1 MNIIIGIFST
11 LVVII
16 FSRVIL
22 YFLIILIEKIV
33 NRYFTKPNYK
43 SIVSK
48 ILDDLQKNAQFISE
62 VTNMMNSDNEIDQE
76 TVLSIV
82 SLAVVQ
88 DLIQSEIDNSKIK
101 LDKAEIESYLNSTF
115 LRAWGKKLK

>member
-22 YFLIILIEKIV
+22 YFLIIFIEKIA
-33 NRYFTKPNYK
+33 NRYFKKPNYK

-48 ILDDLQKNAQFISE
+48 ILDDLQKNDQFISE
-62 VTNMMNSDNEIDQE
+62 VRNLMNSDNEIDQE
-76 TVLSIV
+76 TSLSIV
-82 SLAVVQ
+82 SLSIVQ

-101 LDKAEIESYLNSTF
+101 LDKAEIESNLNSTF
-115 LRAWGKKLK
+115 LRAWGKKL

>member
-1 MNIIIGIFST
+1 MDLIIGIFST

-48 ILDDLQKNAQFISE
+48 ILDDLQKNDQFISE

-115 LRAWGKKLK
+115 LRAWGKKL

>member
-1 MNIIIGIFST
+1 MDLIIGIFST

-48 ILDDLQKNAQFISE
+48 ILDDLQKNDQFISE
-62 VTNMMNSDNEIDQE
+62 VTNLMNSDNEIDQE
-76 TVLSIV
+76 TALSIV

-115 LRAWGKKLK
+115 LRAWGKKL

>member
-22 YFLIILIEKIV
+22 YFLIIFIEKIA
-33 NRYFTKPNYK
+33 NRYFKKPNYK

-48 ILDDLQKNAQFISE
+48 ILDDLQKNDQFISE
-62 VTNMMNSDNEIDQE
+62 VTNLMNSDNEIDQE
-76 TVLSIV
+76 TSLSIV
-82 SLAVVQ
+82 SLAIVQ

-115 LRAWGKKLK
+115 LRAWGKKL

>member
-22 YFLIILIEKIV
+22 YFLIIFIEKIA
-33 NRYFTKPNYK
+33 NRYFKKPNYK

-48 ILDDLQKNAQFISE
+48 ILDDLQKNDQFISD
-62 VTNMMNSDNEIDQE
+62 VTNLMNSDNEIDQE
-76 TVLSIV
+76 TSLSIA
-82 SLAVVQ
+82 SLAIVQ

-115 LRAWGKKLK
+115 LRAWGKKL

>member
-11 LVVII
+11 FVVII

-48 ILDDLQKNAQFISE
+48 ILDDLQKNDQFISE
-62 VTNMMNSDNEIDQE
+62 VTNLMNSDNEIDQE
-76 TVLSIV
+76 TSLSIV
-82 SLAVVQ
+82 SLAIVQ

-115 LRAWGKKLK
+115 LRAWGKKL

>member
-11 LVVII
+11 FVVII

-22 YFLIILIEKIV
+22 YFLIIFIEKIA
-33 NRYFTKPNYK
+33 NRYFKKPNYK

-48 ILDDLQKNAQFISE
+48 ILDDLQKNDQFISE
-62 VTNMMNSDNEIDQE
+62 VTNLMNSDNEIDQE
-76 TVLSIV
+76 TSLSIV
-82 SLAVVQ
+82 SLAIVQ

-115 LRAWGKKLK
+115 LRAWGKKL

>member
-11 LVVII
+11 FVVII

-22 YFLIILIEKIV
+22 YFLIIFIEKIA
-33 NRYFTKPNYK
+33 NRYFKKPNYK

-48 ILDDLQKNAQFISE
+48 ILDDLQKNDKFISE
-62 VTNMMNSDNEIDQE
+62 VTNLMNSDNEIDQE
-76 TVLSIV
+76 TSLSIV
-82 SLAVVQ
+82 SLAIVQ

-115 LRAWGKKLK
+115 LRAWGKKL

>member
-11 LVVII
+11 LVVILI
-16 FSRVIL
+16 SRIIL
-22 YFLIILIEKIV
+22 YFLTILIEKIV

-43 SIVSK
+43 SIAIK
-48 ILDDLQKNAQFISE
+48 ILDDLQKNTQFISE

-76 TVLSIV
+76 TVLNIF

-88 DLIQSEIDNSKIK
+88 DLIQAEIDSSKIK
-101 LDKAEIESYLNSTF
+101 LDKTEIESYLNSTF
-115 LRAWGKKLK
+115 LRAWGKKLQ

>member
-11 LVVII
+11 VGMILLG
-16 FSRVIL
+16 RVIL
-22 YFLIILIEKIV
+22 YFLIIFIEKIV

-48 ILDDLQKNAQFISE
+48 ILDDLQKNDQFISE
-62 VTNMMNSDNEIDQE
+62 VTNLMNSDNEIDQE
-76 TVLSIV
+76 TALSIV

-101 LDKAEIESYLNSTF
+101 LDKAQIESYLNSTF
-115 LRAWGKKLK
+115 LRAWGKKL

>member
-22 YFLIILIEKIV
+22 YFLIIFIEKIV

-76 TVLSIV
+76 TALSIV

-115 LRAWGKKLK
+115 LRAWGKKL

>member
-22 YFLIILIEKIV
+22 YFLIIFIEKIA
-33 NRYFTKPNYK
+33 NRYFKKPNYI

-48 ILDDLQKNAQFISE
+48 ILDDLQKNDQFISE
-62 VTNMMNSDNEIDQE
+62 VTNLMNSDNEIDQE
-76 TVLSIV
+76 TSLSIV
-82 SLAVVQ
+82 SLAIVQ

-115 LRAWGKKLK
+115 LRAWGKKL

>member
-11 LVVII
+11 LVVFI

-48 ILDDLQKNAQFISE
+48 ILDDLQKNDQFISE
-62 VTNMMNSDNEIDQE
+62 VTNLMNSDNEIDQE
-76 TVLSIV
+76 TALSIV
-82 SLAVVQ
+82 SLTVVQ

-115 LRAWGKKLK
+115 LRAWGKKL

>member
-76 TVLSIV
+76 TALSIV

-115 LRAWGKKLK
+115 LRAWGKKL

>member
-76 TVLSIV
+76 IALSIV

-115 LRAWGKKLK
+115 LRAWGKKL

>member
-1 MNIIIGIFST
+1 MDLIIGIFST

-76 TVLSIV
+76 TALSIV

-115 LRAWGKKLK
+115 LRAWGKKL

>member
-22 YFLIILIEKIV
+22 YFLIILIEKIA

-48 ILDDLQKNAQFISE
+48 ILDDLQKNDQFISE
-62 VTNMMNSDNEIDQE
+62 VTNLMNSDNEIDQE
-76 TVLSIV
+76 TSLSIV
-82 SLAVVQ
+82 SLPIVQ

-115 LRAWGKKLK
+115 LRAWGKKL